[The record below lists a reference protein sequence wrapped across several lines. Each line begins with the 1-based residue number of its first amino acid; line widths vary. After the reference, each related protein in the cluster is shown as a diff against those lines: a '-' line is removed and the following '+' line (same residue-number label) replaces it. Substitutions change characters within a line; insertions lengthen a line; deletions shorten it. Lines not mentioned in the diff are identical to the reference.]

1 MRIGA
6 HVSSAGGVDTAI
18 DRAQA
23 IGAEAVQIFAT
34 APRAWRITRH
44 SDASTQA
51 FVEKASRASIAP
63 VFLHGV
69 YLVNLGTRNDEQL
82 AKSIESLIHYMNF
95 CERINASGVVFHVGG
110 HGGAGLEAVID
121 RIAGGLKTVLDRSS
135 ADVMLCLE
143 NNANRGDQIG
153 GPFAELARIMRAAQD
168 PRLKVCMDTCHAYA
182 AGYDI
187 ATHDGLDAALS
198 EFDDTVGLENLVVV
212 HANDSKGVLGGKLDR
227 HENIGDGSIG
237 PDGWRNIVG
246 HPAFRDIPFILEVPG
261 IDGDSGPDKENV
273 DRLKAIRSDVR
284 AG

>member
-1 MRIGA
+1 M
-6 HVSSAGGVDTAI
+6 DNAI
-18 DRAQA
+18 DRARA

-34 APRAWRITRH
+34 APRAWRITQH
-44 SDASTQA
+44 SDASVQA
-51 FVEKASRASIAP
+51 FVEKASQASIGP

-69 YLVNLGTRNDEQL
+69 YLVNLGTQNDEQL
-82 AKSIESLIHYMNF
+82 AKGIESLVHYMNF
-95 CERINASGVVFHVGG
+95 CERINGRGVVFHVGG

-121 RIAGGLKTVLDRSS
+121 RVVGGLKTVLDHSPPG
-135 ADVMLCLE
+135 VMLCLE
-143 NNANRGDQIG
+143 NNANKGDQIG
-153 GPFAELARIMRAAQD
+153 GPFAELARIMGAVQD

-187 ATHDGLDAALS
+187 AAPEGLEAALS

-212 HANDSKGVLGGKLDR
+212 HANDSKGVLGGNLDR

-246 HPAFRDIPFILEVPG
+246 HPALRDVPFILEVPG

-273 DRLKAIRSDVR
+273 DRLKAVRSAVG